1 MTAVDRQIP
10 TIGCWLLVLVRVA
23 IGWHLLYEGLWKI
36 QSQHTTAPW
45 SAEGY
50 LKNATGPMRTTF
62 REMTGDPNDLKWLD
76 YDAMSAKWDGWYQ
89 RFTAHY
95 FSGANSSDVE
105 SAKARLDAL
114 LNGQPSYSVKLD
126 KLPEAIKNKVLVKTK
141 IDGADQPVLW
151 YESENKR
158 LVVDGKLHLLPSELE
173 RAKNLVPGLA
183 DLPMEKILLDKEW
196 EKTANLPP
204 DVVNYVKALVNLD
217 KLQSKLSFRERLAAT
232 LKGDPE
238 RIGVVQQTAD
248 GAVIENR
255 MGEIEHYKQK
265 IDRYEAKLRETNQ
278 AFEWNHL
285 ERMWRELQ
293 EQRAQLV
300 NPVKALE
307 NELKVEAEK
316 LLTPEQLAR
325 GPVPEPMTPMRRI
338 NLQTMWGLT
347 IIGGLLIAG
356 LFTRLAS
363 FAGAGLLF
371 MFYLAVP
378 PLPGTPPEAGPEH
391 NFIVNKV
398 LVESLML
405 LAFTALPSGRWFG
418 VDSLIGALFRRW
430 REESP

>member
-1 MTAVDRQIP
+1 MDRQIP
-10 TIGCWLLVLVRVA
+10 TIGCWLLVLVRLA
-23 IGWHLLYEGLWKI
+23 IGWHLMYEGLWKI
-36 QSQHTTAPW
+36 QSQRTTTPW

-50 LKNATGPMRTTF
+50 LKNATGPMRGTF
-62 REMTGDPNDLKWLD
+62 REMTGDPNDLKWLN
-76 YDAMSAKWDGWYQ
+76 YDAMSAKWDDWHQ

-95 FSGANSSDVE
+95 FSGANSSE
-105 SAKARLDAL
+105 TEAAKAKLDQL
-114 LNGQPSYSVKLD
+114 FIGQPSYSVKLD
-126 KLPEAIKNKVLVKTK
+126 ALPESIKNNILIKTK

-151 YESENKR
+151 YEAENKR
-158 LVVDGKLHLLPSELE
+158 LVVDGKLHLLPDELKK
-173 RAKNLVPGLA
+173 ATDLA
-183 DLPMEKILLDKEW
+183 RDD
-196 EKTANLPP
+196 AR
-204 DVVNYVKALVNLD
+204 YVKALKDLE
-217 KLQSKLSFRERLAAT
+217 KLQSKLSFQERLAAM

-238 RIGVVQQTAD
+238 RIGVVQQASD
-248 GAVIENR
+248 GTVIENR
-255 MGEIEHYKQK
+255 MGEIEHYQQK
-265 IDRYEAKLRETNQ
+265 IDRYEAKLRETDQ

-300 NPVKALE
+300 NPVKTLE

-325 GPVPEPMTPMRRI
+325 GPVPEPMTAMRRL

-405 LAFTALPSGRWFG
+405 LAFTVLPSGRWFG
-418 VDSLIGALFRRW
+418 IDALLGAVFRR
-430 REESP
+430 RRKAA